1 MATRIARQKA
11 PNACVPVTF
20 ESFLVWT
27 PSGFR
32 QTNASPGLPE
42 KIPESEYFHIPAGK
56 RAKNSEELIA
66 ALKQGLPVS
75 NFRGLAKAMGIT
87 IDDLCEVTGIALRTL
102 RRRKQDGR
110 LTPQESE
117 RVYRV
122 ANVFNGAVTVFGGAV
137 SASTWMLEP
146 LVALSGRT
154 PLDYCGTEIGA
165 REVEDILGRI
175 QHGDFS

>member
-11 PNACVPVTF
+11 PDACAPVTF

-32 QTNASPGLPE
+32 QTEGSPGLSE
-42 KIPESEYFHIPAGK
+42 KVPESEYFHIPAGK
-56 RAKNSEELIA
+56 RPKNSADLIA
-66 ALKQGLPVS
+66 VLKQGVPVS
-75 NFRGLAKAMGIT
+75 NFRGLANAMGIA
-87 IDDLCEVTGIALRTL
+87 IDDLCQVTGIALRTL

-122 ANVFNGAVTVFGGAV
+122 ANVFNGAVTVFGGAA
-137 SASTWMLEP
+137 SASTWMCEP
-146 LVALSGRT
+146 LLALSGRT

>member
-1 MATRIARQKA
+1 MAARIAPQKGSDV
-11 PNACVPVTF
+11 CMPVTF

-32 QTNASPGLPE
+32 QAEAFPGLPGE
-42 KIPESEYFHIPAGK
+42 VSDSEYFHIPVVR

-66 ALKQGLPVS
+66 TLKQGLPVS
-75 NFRGLAKAMGIT
+75 NFWGLAKAMGIT

-122 ANVFNGAVTVFGGAV
+122 ANVFNGAVTVFGDAV
-137 SASTWMLEP
+137 SASSWMREP

-175 QHGDFS
+175 LHGDFS

>member
-1 MATRIARQKA
+1 MAIRTARRKT
-11 PNACVPVTF
+11 PDACVPVTF

-32 QTNASPGLPE
+32 QTDASPGLSEEVPE
-42 KIPESEYFHIPAGK
+42 RDHFHIPAGK
-56 RAKNSEELIA
+56 RPKNAAELIA
-66 ALKQGLPVS
+66 VLKQGVPVS
-75 NFRGLAKAMGIT
+75 NFRGLAKAMGIA
-87 IDDLCEVTGIALRTL
+87 IDDLCRVTGIALRTL

-122 ANVFNGAVTVFGGAV
+122 ANVFNGAVTVFGGSAA
-137 SASTWMLEP
+137 ASTWMREP
-146 LVALSGRT
+146 LLALSGRT

-165 REVEDILGRI
+165 REVEEILGRI

>member
-1 MATRIARQKA
+1 MAARIAHQKA
-11 PNACVPVTF
+11 NDVCVPVTF

-32 QTNASPGLPE
+32 QTDASPGLPE
-42 KIPESEYFHIPAGK
+42 KVSVSEYFQIPAGK
-56 RAKNSEELIA
+56 RAKSPAELIA
-66 ALKQGLPVS
+66 ALKQGVPVS

-122 ANVFNGAVTVFGGAV
+122 TNVFNCAVTVFGGAV
-137 SASTWMLEP
+137 PASSWMREP
-146 LVALSGRT
+146 LVALAGRT